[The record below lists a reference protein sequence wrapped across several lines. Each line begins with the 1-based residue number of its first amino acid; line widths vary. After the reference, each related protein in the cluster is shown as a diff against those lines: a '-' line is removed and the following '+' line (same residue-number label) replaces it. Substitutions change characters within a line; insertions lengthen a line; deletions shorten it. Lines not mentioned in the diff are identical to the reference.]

1 MYMKKFDYKDI
12 NLVPK
17 KCIVDSRSECDT
29 SLKLGNFTFKMPI
42 VPSNMESVINEDL
55 CIKLAEAGH
64 FYIMHRFDNDMF
76 EFHKMMKSRL
86 LVSSISMGV
95 NEDAYQLVDKFVD
108 NDTYP
113 DFITID
119 IAHGHSV
126 KMKDMIKYIK
136 ANLPGSFII
145 AGNVSTPEGVSD
157 LESWGAHATKVGIA
171 PGAFCS
177 TAMNTGFG
185 SRGCQASVIKE
196 CATVATKPIIAD
208 GGIREPGDIAKS
220 LVLGATCVMIGG
232 MLGGFLDSPGET
244 IYTTE
249 GSFKEMWG
257 SASNRQSGKTSRIE
271 GISKRVPLKNK
282 TFLEEYKFLTECLQ
296 SSISYGGGKDL
307 KCFLNVYYI

>member
-55 CIKLAEAGH
+55 CIKLAEAGY

-76 EFHKMMKSRL
+76 EFHKMMKSKL
-86 LVSSISMGV
+86 LISSISMGV

-171 PGAFCS
+171 PGCF
-177 TAMNTGFG
+177 TADAEVM
-185 SRGCQASVIKE
+185 
-196 CATVATKPIIAD
+196 TKN
-208 GGIREPGDIAKS
+208 GLKS
-220 LVLGATCVMIGG
+220 LSEISLDDYVLTHKNRYKRV
-232 MLGGFLDSPGET
+232 LNKHSK
-244 IYTTE
+244 TTE
-249 GSFKEMWG
+249 FDLLSINGLAPCTKSHEFYVILKSDKDFVNEQNLNDYG
-257 SASNRQSGKTSRIE
+257 FFIE
-271 GISKRVPLKNK
+271 AEKLNK
-282 TFLEEYKFLTECLQ
+282 KIHLLVKL
-296 SSISYGGGKDL
+296 
-307 KCFLNVYYI
+307 

>member
-1 MYMKKFDYKDI
+1 MNKKFDYKDI

-55 CIKLAEAGH
+55 CIKLAEAGY

-76 EFHKMMKSRL
+76 EFHKMMKLRG

-119 IAHGHSV
+119 IAHGHSL

-136 ANLPGSFII
+136 VNLPGSFII
-145 AGNVSTPEGVSD
+145 AGNVSTSEGVSD
-157 LESWGAHATKVGIA
+157 LESWGADVSKVGVA
-171 PGAFCS
+171 PGFFCS

-196 CATVATKPIIAD
+196 CAIVSTKPIIAD

-232 MLGGFLDSPGET
+232 
-244 IYTTE
+244 
-249 GSFKEMWG
+249 
-257 SASNRQSGKTSRIE
+257 QVGKTKDGRIVAYDF
-271 GISKRVPLKNK
+271 G
-282 TFLEEYKFLTECLQ
+282 Y
-296 SSISYGGGKDL
+296 
-307 KCFLNVYYI
+307 

>member
-1 MYMKKFDYKDI
+1 MQKFDYKDI

-17 KCIVDSRSECDT
+17 KCVVNSRSECDT
-29 SLKLGNFTFKMPI
+29 SLQLGNFIFKMPI
-42 VPSNMESVINEDL
+42 TPSNMESVINENL
-55 CIKLAEAGH
+55 CVKLAEEGY
-64 FYIMHRFDNDMF
+64 FYIMHRFNNDMF
-76 EFHKMMKSRL
+76 EFHKMMKSKQ
-86 LVSSISMGV
+86 LVSSISIGV
-95 NEDAYQLVDKFVD
+95 NEEAYKLIDKFV
-108 NDTYP
+108 NNNTYP

-119 IAHGHSV
+119 IAHGHSD
-126 KMKDMIKYIK
+126 KMKDIITFIKD
-136 ANLPGSFII
+136 NLSQSFII

-157 LESWGAHATKVGIA
+157 LETWGAHATKVGIA

-220 LVLGATCVMIGG
+220 LVLGATFVMIGG

-244 IYTTE
+244 IYSNE
-249 GSFKEMWG
+249 ELFKEMWG
-257 SASNRQSGKTSRIE
+257 SASNRQHGKTSRIE

-282 TFLEEYKFLTECLQ
+282 TLLEEYKFLTECLQ

-307 KCFLNVYYI
+307 KCFLNVNYI

>member
-1 MYMKKFDYKDI
+1 MKKFDYKDI
-12 NLVPK
+12 NLIPK
-17 KCIVDSRSECDT
+17 KCIVNSRSECDT

-55 CIKLAEAGH
+55 CIKLAENGY

-76 EFHKMMKSRL
+76 KFHEMMKSKSL
-86 LVSSISMGV
+86 ISSISIGV
-95 NEDAYQLVDKFVD
+95 NEDAYQLVDKFLD

-119 IAHGHSV
+119 IAHGHSI
-126 KMKDMIKYIK
+126 KMKNMIEYIRI
-136 ANLPGSFII
+136 NLPGSFII
-145 AGNVSTPEGVSD
+145 AGNVSTPDAVFD
-157 LESWGAHATKVGIA
+157 LETWGAHATKVGIA

-185 SRGCQASVIKE
+185 SRGCQASVIRE
-196 CATVATKPIIAD
+196 CATVANKPIIAD

-220 LVLGATCVMIGG
+220 LVLGASFVMIGG

-244 IYTTE
+244 ISTTE

-257 SASNRQSGKTSRIE
+257 SASNRQRGKTSRIE
-271 GISKRVPLKNK
+271 GISKRVPLKDK
-282 TFLEEYKFLTECLQ
+282 TLLEEYKFLTECLQ
-296 SSISYGGGKDL
+296 SSISYGGGRDL
-307 KCFLNVYYI
+307 QCFLNVYYI